1 MNGGRKNFTEQ
12 FMVQEIIQT
21 RTRHD
26 EFKEILIKFDLRV
39 RGKAAILIIFKKLT
53 IARICPTRVYLKLFR
68 QANFH

>member
-53 IARICPTRVYLKLFR
+53 IARISPTRVYLKLFR
-68 QANFH
+68 RAHFH